1 MSCSQRPLPNSS
13 SHILLASPSSCSC
26 MAVLC
31 WIRFSLSMC
40 LRNMALVIQRYG
52 HTTRKQ
58 RCIPVFGYA
67 SHSHLGL
74 GQSIGITVGQK
85 DGPQPKGQGRER
97 IGSCERG
104 ARGRNQTTRCQSS
117 SQQHTNPDIVGARL
131 GKAGPCLKGEKSTAL
146 ERVASAQSLG
156 GVPTSALGVT
166 LWNPLDSLFLSISF
180 VSFVWFVSFDF

>member
-1 MSCSQRPLPNSS
+1 M
-13 SHILLASPSSCSC
+13 
-26 MAVLC
+26 
-31 WIRFSLSMC
+31 
-40 LRNMALVIQRYG
+40 
-52 HTTRKQ
+52 
-58 RCIPVFGYA
+58 
-67 SHSHLGL
+67 
-74 GQSIGITVGQK
+74 GITVGQK

-104 ARGRNQTTRCQSS
+104 ARGWNQTARRCPL
-117 SQQHTNPDIVGARL
+117 SQRHINPDIVGARL